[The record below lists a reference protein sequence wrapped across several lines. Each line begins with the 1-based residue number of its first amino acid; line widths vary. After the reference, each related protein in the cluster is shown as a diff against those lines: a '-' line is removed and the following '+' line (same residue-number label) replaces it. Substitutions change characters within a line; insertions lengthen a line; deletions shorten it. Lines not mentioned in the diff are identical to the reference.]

1 VNSKNVA
8 TRQDVIENSVDHQIF
23 ALANSAASPP
33 QLETLLA
40 SGLDHDLIAWP
51 RQYLE
56 TYLDSDATGRVP
68 LDAEQLQDVLEAA
81 FDRDAALAR
90 EYLEELNGERG
101 PNRLGESTLGIII
114 ARSEGKE
121 PEYELLFDPTD
132 SQDLKHL
139 IEKLDMRAWEK
150 QRAQTTPALETQP
163 DTERRETTAFVAT
176 HQPGSGALEIHDKT
190 TGTDVRKLLGGG
202 ELPAGFQSA
211 LRQMT
216 ADVRIENALTDSGTY
231 RGGIIAET
239 EKNLIQQ
246 ITSHIVVVHRK
257 DLLDMIP
264 AVGENVRIAYS
275 NDNARVLHIKERS
288 KTQEL
293 GR

>member
-1 VNSKNVA
+1 MNSKNAA
-8 TRQDVIENSVDHQIF
+8 TRQDVIENSVNHQVF
-23 ALANSAASPP
+23 SLANSAASPSE
-33 QLETLLA
+33 LTTLLT
-40 SGLDHDLIAWP
+40 SELDHDLIAWP
-51 RQYLE
+51 RKYLE
-56 TYLDSDATGRVP
+56 TYLDSDAAGRVP
-68 LDAEQLQDVLEAA
+68 LDSEQLQDVLEAA

-90 EYLEELNGERG
+90 KYLEELNRERG

-150 QRAQTTPALETQP
+150 QRAQTAPALETQP
-163 DTERRETTAFVAT
+163 DGRRETTPFVAT
-176 HQPGSGALEIHDKT
+176 HQRGSGALELHDKT

-202 ELPAGFQSA
+202 ELAASFQSA
-211 LRQMT
+211 LRQM
-216 ADVRIENALTDSGTY
+216 APDARIENALTDSGTY

-246 ITSHIVVVHRK
+246 ITSHTVVVHRK

-275 NDNARVLHIKERS
+275 NDNARVLHVKERS